1 MRKYDKYISTTL
13 PYANSVPHIG
23 HALEFIQAYVLK
35 KFFEGQGEKVY
46 LNIGVDEHGLKV
58 YTKAKELGVDT
69 KKYLDELTLA
79 WLDFCKKFEIEAD
92 SFYRTTNPA
101 HHEMVKRYWNKCV
114 EKGDLYKKK
123 YAGQYCVGCESFKTD
138 ADLVDGKC
146 PDHNAAPV
154 VTEEENW
161 FFRVSKYRDKL
172 IAWLDW
178 NTEFL
183 SPASK
188 TEELR
193 NIILGAEDVSVS
205 RLKKNVPWGVE
216 VPGDPD
222 QVIYVWFEALLNYV
236 FAVENFDDE
245 NFIQL
250 CGPDNLRFQ
259 GSLFQA
265 ILESGDH
272 KHTNKLLVHGTVL
285 DAEGNKMSKTLG
297 NVVDPI
303 DQLNKYGLD
312 AVRFYALAG
321 LSTYGNGC
329 WSEKDL
335 VSLYN
340 SELADNFGNLL
351 ARTTHLI
358 SSKKEVTISHVDNDF
373 KKGVRDK
380 VSRVIDLWRAYEIN
394 AALKETSAILR
405 LGNKYINDA
414 EPWSK
419 KAKPSDVQT
428 TLDDLHFLLLK
439 VSELYA
445 PVLSV
450 ETNSRILSS
459 LESFRKDIIFPKK

>member
-1 MRKYDKYISTTL
+1 MKKYDKYISTTL

-35 KFFEGQGEKVY
+35 KFFEGQGEKVF

-58 YTKAKELGVDT
+58 YTKARELGVDT
-69 KKYLDELTLA
+69 KKYLDELTLT

-92 SFYRTTNPA
+92 NFYRTTNPA

-123 YAGQYCVGCESFKTD
+123 YVGQYCVGCESFKTD

-146 PDHNAAPV
+146 PDHNAVPAV
-154 VTEEENW
+154 IEEENW

-172 IAWLDW
+172 IAWLDY

-216 VPGDPD
+216 VPGDQD

-236 FAVENFDDE
+236 FAVEDFDSE

-265 ILESGDH
+265 ILESGGH

-285 DAEGNKMSKTLG
+285 DADGNKMSKTLG

-303 DQLNKYGLD
+303 EQLGKYGLD
-312 AVRFYALAG
+312 AVRYYALAG

-335 VSLYN
+335 VASYN
-340 SELADNFGNLL
+340 SDLADNFGNLL
-351 ARTTHLI
+351 ARTLHLI
-358 SSKKEVTISHVDNDF
+358 DKKDVKVSYVRNEF
-373 KKGVRDK
+373 KKDVDDRFN
-380 VSRVIDLWRAYEIN
+380 RVVELWRAYEIN
-394 AALKETSAILR
+394 AALRETSSILKH
-405 LGNKYINDA
+405 GNKYINDA

-419 KAKPSDVQT
+419 NAKLADVEIV
-428 TLDDLHFLLLK
+428 LDNLHYLLLR
-439 VSELYA
+439 VSELYQ
-445 PVLSV
+445 PVLSA
-450 ETNSRILSS
+450 ETNGRIIRA
-459 LESFRKDIIFPKK
+459 LESFKKDIIFPKK